1 MSWEKPRELPHF
13 IFLLSLK
20 LHDSKLMLKLYYLRV
35 PTSLLTGCDT
45 KVALDSGL
53 SLGAWKQKLTTLNR
67 KKQSVK
73 GRNLL
78 TEISLTKVFKFV
90 QKCGL
95 LISGKQI
102 KEKHRARTGVGAGG
116 VGGQGP
122 PLFEKK
128 KEKKRNIHFQVKGI
142 FHRIRIF
149 DWQTSPKHPISIFY
163 IVILKTTIFTKLR
176 GTQRLYSVK

>member
-1 MSWEKPRELPHF
+1 MTVSWWEVMVSWHSCTFISWEKPRELPHF
-13 IFLLSLK
+13 IFLLLSLM

-78 TEISLTKVFKFV
+78 TEMSLTKVLWAPDQWKV
-90 QKCGL
+90 NKGKIAIRCSQSSTIAPCWRIQESSWIL
-95 LISGKQI
+95 DPIPWILDSGC
-102 KEKHRARTGVGAGG
+102 
-116 VGGQGP
+116 
-122 PLFEKK
+122 
-128 KEKKRNIHFQVKGI
+128 
-142 FHRIRIF
+142 
-149 DWQTSPKHPISIFY
+149 
-163 IVILKTTIFTKLR
+163 
-176 GTQRLYSVK
+176 